1 MILVDTHVLIWMQ
14 AEPKRLSRAAS
25 ATIRRAQGESTIAIS
40 AITLWEVASLV
51 ARGRIQAYGTVEASV
66 HLLTEGIVVKSITPE
81 IAAVAA
87 QFPMD
92 FPRDPA
98 DRLIAATARVEGIPL
113 ITRDDELR
121 SSPLLQTIW

>member
-1 MILVDTHVLIWMQ
+1 MILLDTHVLIWMQ

-98 DRLIAATARVEGIPL
+98 DRLIAATARVEGISL

>member
-1 MILVDTHVLIWMQ
+1 MILLDTHVLIWMQ
-14 AEPKRLSRAAS
+14 AEPKRLSHGAAGAIRS
-25 ATIRRAQGESTIAIS
+25 AQQESSTAVS

-51 ARGRIQAYGTVEASV
+51 ARGRIRAYGTVEASV
-66 HLLTEGIVVKSITPE
+66 RLLTEGIVLKMITPE

-87 QFPMD
+87 QFTAD

-98 DRLIAATARVEGIPL
+98 GRLIAAMARVESIPL
-113 ITRDDELR
+113 ITRDEGLR

>member
-25 ATIRRAQGESTIAIS
+25 AAIRRAQGESTIAIS

-113 ITRDDELR
+113 ITRDEELR
-121 SSPLLQTIW
+121 TSPLLQTIW

>member
-25 ATIRRAQGESTIAIS
+25 AAIRRAQDDSAIAIS

-66 HLLTEGIVVKSITPE
+66 HLLTEGIAVKTITPE

-92 FPRDPA
+92 FPRDAA

-113 ITRDDELR
+113 ITRDEELR
-121 SSPLLQTIW
+121 GSPLLQTIW

>member
-1 MILVDTHVLIWMQ
+1 MQ
-14 AEPKRLSRAAS
+14 AQPKRLSRAAS
-25 ATIRRAQGESTIAIS
+25 AAIRRAQEESAIAIS

-66 HLLTEGIVVKSITPE
+66 HLLTEGIAVKTITAE

-113 ITRDDELR
+113 ITRDEGLR